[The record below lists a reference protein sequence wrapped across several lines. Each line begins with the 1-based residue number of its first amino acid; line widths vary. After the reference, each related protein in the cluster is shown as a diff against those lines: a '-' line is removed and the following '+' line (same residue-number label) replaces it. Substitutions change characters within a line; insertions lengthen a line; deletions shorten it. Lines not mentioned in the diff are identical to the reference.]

1 MNKQQKQIIEKVKII
16 QGDNYAIIEDTSD
29 LTIEEL
35 KELVSYLDQSPP
47 FHSLSN
53 LKILVNQIFS
63 PEVDEYLEGKGYDLV
78 DEFVTVHK
86 KLENSEVKHS
96 FTLKNLHMIPEKEFA
111 HIWMQS
117 MEGSLNAPSCLTMP
131 EHMKSVAVELGHSYK
146 DSCIAI
152 YEGDQPIGVIMPHIE
167 PGTVD
172 EGRLFYFGLI
182 PDERSKG
189 KSKILHKLAL
199 NLLEK
204 EFHAKNYIGGT
215 SKHNAPMIRTFIAN
229 GCEVKD
235 VNRVFYKKSL

>member
-1 MNKQQKQIIEKVKII
+1 MNKQQKPFIEKVKII
-16 QGDNYAIIEDTSD
+16 HGENYATIEDTND
-29 LTIEEL
+29 LTIAEL

-47 FHSLSN
+47 YHSLSN
-53 LKILVNQIFS
+53 LKILVSQTFS
-63 PEVDEYLEGKGYDLV
+63 REVDEYLEGKGYDLV
-78 DEFVTVHK
+78 DEFVTVYK
-86 KLENSEVKHS
+86 KLEKSEIKHS
-96 FTLKNLHMIPEKEFA
+96 FTLKNLHMISENEFA

-117 MEGSLNAPSCLTMP
+117 MEGSLNAPSRLTMP
-131 EHMKSVAVELGHSYK
+131 EHMKSVEIELGDSYK
-146 DSCIAI
+146 DSCIAV

-182 PDERSKG
+182 PDERNKG

-199 NLLEK
+199 NLLAS

-215 SKHNAPMIRTFIAN
+215 SKNNAPMIRTFLAN

>member
-1 MNKQQKQIIEKVKII
+1 MNKQQKQLIEKVKII
-16 QGDNYAIIEDTSD
+16 QGNNYATIEDTSD

-35 KELVSYLDQSPP
+35 KELVRFLEQTPAY
-47 FHSLSN
+47 HSLST

-63 PEVDEYLEGKGYDLV
+63 HELDEYLVGKGYEMV
-78 DEFVTVHK
+78 DEFVTVYK
-86 KLENSEVKHS
+86 KLEKSEIEHS
-96 FTLKNLHMIPEKEFA
+96 YTLKNLHVISENEFA

-117 MEGSLNAPSCLTMP
+117 MEGSLNVPSSLTME
-131 EHMKSVAVELGHSYK
+131 EHMKSVKVELGDSYT

-152 YEGDQPIGVIMPHIE
+152 YEGAQPIGVIMPHIE

>member
-1 MNKQQKQIIEKVKII
+1 MNEQERSFLEKVKII
-16 QGDNYAIIEDTSD
+16 QGDNYATIEDTND
-29 LTIEEL
+29 LTTEEM
-35 KELVSYLDQSPP
+35 KELISFLDQTPP
-47 FHSLSN
+47 YHSLSN
-53 LKILVNQIFS
+53 VKILVNQTFS
-63 PEVDEYLEGKGYDLV
+63 REVDEYLEGKGFDLV

-96 FTLKNLHMIPEKEFA
+96 FTLKNLHMISEKEFA
-111 HIWMQS
+111 HIWMKS
-117 MEGSLNAPSCLTMP
+117 MEGSLNAPSCLTMT
-131 EHMKSVAVELGHSYK
+131 EHMKSVAVELGDSYK

-152 YEGDQPIGVIMPHIE
+152 YEGDYPIGVIMPHIE

-199 NLLEK
+199 NLLAS
-204 EFHAKNYIGGT
+204 EFHAKKYIGGT
-215 SKHNAPMIRTFIAN
+215 SKNNAPMIRTFLAN

-235 VNRVFYKKSL
+235 VNRVFLKKSL